1 MAAMRRAGP
10 ADLDAL
16 LPLIREF
23 CDVDHHPFDLQ
34 RVTRALEPLLV
45 DDTHGQ
51 VWLIGH
57 DDAASDVEG
66 YGVMTWGYSLESG
79 GREALVDEL
88 YVRRR
93 GAGVGAAAL
102 NEMLASAA
110 AAGAR
115 RVFLETERHNTR
127 VRSFYARL
135 GFQTDDSVWM
145 SRDLT
150 SHDAVVRGVPPEE
163 IELPT
168 VGARLRRHHVDDL
181 DTVHEAIE
189 LSRDHLRPWM
199 PWADQTRQ
207 ETGEFLERSVA
218 EWDAGHDFGY
228 IAIDDADRS
237 VVGGTGLHR
246 RIGEDGLEIG
256 YWRRAD
262 AGGRGLVTTW
272 SAALT
277 RAAFALDG
285 VERVEIHCDEANVAS
300 AAVPRRLGFTLERIE
315 DKPIAAPGELG
326 RSMIWIC
333 RPGQVREPNAGE
345 AS

>member
-1 MAAMRRAGP
+1 M
-10 ADLDAL
+10 
-16 LPLIREF
+16 
-23 CDVDHHPFDLQ
+23 
-34 RVTRALEPLLV
+34 
-45 DDTHGQ
+45 
-51 VWLIGH
+51 WLIGH
-57 DDAASDVEG
+57 DDAASDVDG

-88 YVRRR
+88 YVRHR

-181 DTVHEAIE
+181 DAVHEAIE

-237 VVGGTGLHR
+237 VVGGTGLHS

-256 YWRRAD
+256 YWRRVGCRRARARD
-262 AGGRGLVTTW
+262 DVVGGPDTCRL
-272 SAALT
+272 
-277 RAAFALDG
+277 R
-285 VERVEIHCDEANVAS
+285 
-300 AAVPRRLGFTLERIE
+300 PRRCGTSRDPLRRGQRRQR
-315 DKPIAAPGELG
+315 
-326 RSMIWIC
+326 RSASPA
-333 RPGQVREPNAGE
+333 RVHARAHRGQADRRAG
-345 AS
+345 